1 MKPMNSKP
9 DDRRDN
15 VEKIQKH
22 ISDTIENMEAAE
34 ETMAETSDA
43 KGKAEISQK
52 NDRRREALKGMRH
65 EIRDEANDRKKDYQ
79 S

>member
-1 MKPMNSKP
+1 
-9 DDRRDN
+9 
-15 VEKIQKH
+15 
-22 ISDTIENMEAAE
+22 MEAAE

-65 EIRDEANDRKKDYQ
+65 EIRDEANDRKKGYQ
-79 S
+79 P